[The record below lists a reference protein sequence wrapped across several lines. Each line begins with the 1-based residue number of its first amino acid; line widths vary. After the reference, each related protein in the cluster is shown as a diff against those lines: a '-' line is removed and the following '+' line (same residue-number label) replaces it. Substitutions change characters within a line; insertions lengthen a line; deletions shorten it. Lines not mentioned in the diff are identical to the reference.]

1 MQTNGRRFRR
11 SIGGLTPRLIGLL
24 MVLGMVLLLM
34 PSGRANE
41 SDMPVVNLVVE
52 DESLRDVLKEISKI
66 TGYEILLSGDKG
78 DQSVSVILNDPLD
91 EALRKILRRFSYAAV
106 RNEEEKKVVLSIF
119 DDTLP
124 SNPAN
129 QKSRVEDA
137 TGISIY
143 SGDTDSEGWSSFY
156 TPPPPRE
163 DSLPSE
169 NSRGSFKNELSPSIS
184 GKQAR
189 FVPTT
194 STIAD

>member
-1 MQTNGRRFRR
+1 
-11 SIGGLTPRLIGLL
+11 
-24 MVLGMVLLLM
+24 MVLGIVLYLI
-34 PSGRANE
+34 PSGMANE
-41 SDMPVVNLVVE
+41 SDMPVIKLVVE
-52 DESLRDVLKEISKI
+52 DENLRDVLMEISEI
-66 TGYEILLSGDKG
+66 TGYEILLSGDTG
-78 DQSVSVILNDPLD
+78 DQPISVILNDPLD
-91 EALRKILRRFSYAAV
+91 EALRKVFRRFSYAAV
-106 RNEEEKKVVLSIF
+106 RNEEEKRVVLSIF
-119 DDTLP
+119 GDSLA

-129 QKSRVEDA
+129 RKSRVEDA

-143 SGDTDSEGWSSFY
+143 SGDTDSEGWSSFF

>member
-1 MQTNGRRFRR
+1 
-11 SIGGLTPRLIGLL
+11 
-24 MVLGMVLLLM
+24 MVPGTALFVVS
-34 PSGRANE
+34 SGIAE
-41 SDMPVVNLVVE
+41 EPAMPVVNLVVE
-52 DESLRDVLKEISKI
+52 DENLGDVLMEISEI
-66 TGYEILLSGDKG
+66 TGYEILLSGAEV
-78 DQSVSVILNDPLD
+78 DQPISVILNDPLD
-91 EALRKILRRFSYAAV
+91 EALRKVLRRFSYAAV

-119 DDTLP
+119 DDTLA

-129 QKSRVEDA
+129 RKSRVEDA

-143 SGDTDSEGWSSFY
+143 SGDTDSEGWSGFF